1 MEFFDKKIKKM
12 KNDISSLGKELKEL
26 QNVNKIY
33 NIIIIYRKIK

>member
-12 KNDISSLGKELKEL
+12 KNDISLLGKELKEL